1 MGRLNLKLS
10 EKHKVAQLPKPKPR
24 QVRTKA
30 KAPGKCRQTAPKP
43 GNVPKVNQAA
53 DSLPNR
59 QVLVTEEDNRIKLKI
74 SLRNTRQGMLTEREG

>member
-10 EKHKVAQLPKPKPR
+10 EKHRVAQLPKPKPR

-30 KAPGKCRQTAPKP
+30 KAPGQGRQSGPKP
-43 GNVPKVNQAA
+43 GRAPIVNQAA

-59 QVLVTEEDNRIKLKI
+59 QVLVTEEDNGIKLKI